1 MAYLDEFRK
10 KRVEPHT
17 RTWEGPVQL
26 SLVDSDRANPTPNRT
41 LLLTMT
47 LVAT

>member
-1 MAYLDEFRK
+1 MAYLDKFLK
-10 KRVEPHT
+10 KRVEP

-26 SLVDSDRANPTPNRT
+26 SLVDSNMANPTLNRT